1 MMNDKALR
9 QMIVDELDFDPSVNS
24 ANIGVAVH
32 DGVVT
37 LSGHVGSYTEKVSAE
52 KIVRRVKGVR
62 AIAQEIDVRYPA
74 DPKLSDDDIAARA
87 LNIIKWNTQLPP
99 DALQVKVQKGY
110 VTLSGKVDWQYQRIS
125 AENAVRKLS
134 GVIGIT
140 NLIDITPHVT
150 ATDVRSKIIDALK
163 RNAISEA
170 NSIQIKVA
178 DTKVTLEGRVH
189 DWHEHDLVT
198 QAAWSVPGV
207 RTVDDKISVTAI
219 F

>member
-1 MMNDKALR
+1 MNDKSLR
-9 QMIVDELDFDPSVNS
+9 QMIIDELDFDPSVNS
-24 ANIGVAVH
+24 ADIGVAAH

-37 LSGHVGSYTEKVSAE
+37 LSGHVRSYTEKVAAE

-62 AIAQEIDVRYPA
+62 AIAQEIEVRYPS
-74 DPKLSDDDIAARA
+74 DPKLSDEDIAARA
-87 LNIIKWNTQLPP
+87 LNIIRWNTQLPS
-99 DALQVKVQKGY
+99 DALQVKVQKGF
-110 VTLSGKVDWQYQRIS
+110 VTLTGRVDWQYQRMS

-140 NLIDITPHVT
+140 NLIEIVPHVT
-150 ATDVRSKIIDALK
+150 ATDVRSKIVDALK
-163 RNAISEA
+163 RNAVTEA

-178 DTKVTLEGRVH
+178 DTKVTLEGEVP

-207 RTVDDKISVTAI
+207 RTVDDRINVAAD